1 MVHQS
6 LQLRCHAGI
15 LYRNESTEDAVPQC
29 FAVSILAATRLTGSM
44 YPTTNFAGQLGT
56 AQCENTK
63 EALQACW
70 VSVAFA
76 WVFVAAYSLIG
87 PVIL

>member
-1 MVHQS
+1 MTGVQTCA
-6 LQLRCHAGI
+6 LPI
-15 LYRNESTEDAVPQC
+15 WC

-87 PVIL
+87 PMIL

>member
-1 MVHQS
+1 
-6 LQLRCHAGI
+6 
-15 LYRNESTEDAVPQC
+15 
-29 FAVSILAATRLTGSM
+29 M

-87 PVIL
+87 PVILLDRDGIA

>member
-1 MVHQS
+1 
-6 LQLRCHAGI
+6 
-15 LYRNESTEDAVPQC
+15 
-29 FAVSILAATRLTGSM
+29 M

-56 AQCENTK
+56 AQCDNTK

-87 PVIL
+87 PMIL

>member
-1 MVHQS
+1 M
-6 LQLRCHAGI
+6 G
-15 LYRNESTEDAVPQC
+15 C

-63 EALQACW
+63 EALQAAG
-70 VSVAFA
+70 SV
-76 WVFVAAYSLIG
+76 WPLRG
-87 PVIL
+87 CLLRRTR

>member
-1 MVHQS
+1 MAEIQIIADMFGGLAAS
-6 LQLRCHAGI
+6 AG
-15 LYRNESTEDAVPQC
+15 LPMGC
-29 FAVSILAATRLTGSM
+29 FAVSILAATRLTGSI

-56 AQCENTK
+56 AQCTNTK

-76 WVFVAAYSLIG
+76 WVFVIVYAFVG
-87 PVIL
+87 PMILG